1 MAKVAVDVVLKDGE
15 DSTAFGNSFS
25 SNPDVDVKNPMV
37 AIPSLIA
44 LKVEESYI
52 DTIKADSRVLG
63 VDRADEPC
71 LPAGVVPGFTT
82 VGPKKIVTSSTDVNQ
97 INNGSDYMPLQM
109 YLDQDNMDGP
119 ALASKTYSYYLGVYT
134 GFPNNPGVWTMYN
147 GDDITGE
154 IASTASPQTN
164 KTIRVYEGMT
174 IKIYPHHKAHYGLIT
189 SVSSSAYQMEYQ
201 DRNNMLE
208 TGQNLTNNP
217 TFNIEVGDSI
227 SFLNYV
233 DTTGHP
239 FYIKTTNSTG
249 TGDQITTG
257 DFYGQGSE
265 GGAYQMNVGWD
276 TALGPT
282 VSPGTYYYQC
292 GNHAGMGGQIV
303 VHAAGSL
310 HNHPL
315 YLKTAASTGTGD
327 QVSGVT
333 NQGTTDYANVLEYTF
348 PEGSAGTYYYQCGN
362 HAAMSGQIIVTAGGS
377 NVKAGT
383 NATDFATSISDR
395 TYSSRWTGKFVD
407 IVTCEAGS
415 STMLAANYHTNHPDF
430 DDLDNPGTTRMIA
443 KDWSPYGLDSDRNK
457 DQVTTGVMN
466 TTHGMGVLSV
476 AGGTVCGFAKKA
488 KLYQTTGGGTN
499 ANSTTE
505 IINGIVAWHN
515 AKTGNPNNNNLKD
528 PTIIIGEVQWL
539 RGRRIAFPIES
550 VGKIK
555 SPSGDVT
562 RPGPGWGTDF
572 SEFVKR
578 DIIPW
583 QVKDPDTSTWVW
595 CVVLPENTQ
604 FSSINTAIDAAWDA
618 GVIFIG
624 AAGNDG
630 GTYVKTSDAR
640 YTDEYFEIDANS
652 TKYTNTVGSG
662 WVVDWS
668 KSTTSGSMETHSPW
682 WNAGIHGRDKAI
694 DVAAGR
700 NSESWPGCDSY
711 SNRGPGI
718 DIIGRGA
725 STWAAYPTGA
735 TYADGKDW
743 AWFSG
748 TSCATPTVVGKAACL
763 MEEYMTYNNAW
774 PTPAQIKEILLSQA
788 DRNNYQ
794 ESWDGTRRG
803 LHPSNAKMVKSA
815 GGFDWTSVP
824 AANSHITTTTSH
836 GWGPINKMENG
847 TGMNGSV
854 KYIDLAGT
862 TRRFCSYD
870 TKGFNRSQTRGPRPK
885 SGGVYPRPRIQRHKI
900 LPEFS

>member
-292 GNHAGMGGQIV
+292 GNHAGMGGQII

-310 HNHPL
+310 YNHPL

-415 STMLAANYHTNHPDF
+415 STMLAANYHLNHSDF

-562 RPGPGWGTDF
+562 RPGSGWGTDF

-578 DIIPW
+578 DVIPW
-583 QVKDPDTSTWVW
+583 QVKDPDTSAFVW
-595 CVVLPENTQ
+595 CVVLPENSQ
-604 FSSINTAIDAAWDA
+604 YSSLNTAIDAAWDA
-618 GVIFIG
+618 GVVFIG

-630 GTYVKTSDAR
+630 GCYVKTSDPR

-682 WNAGIHGRDKAI
+682 WNYGFHGRDKAI